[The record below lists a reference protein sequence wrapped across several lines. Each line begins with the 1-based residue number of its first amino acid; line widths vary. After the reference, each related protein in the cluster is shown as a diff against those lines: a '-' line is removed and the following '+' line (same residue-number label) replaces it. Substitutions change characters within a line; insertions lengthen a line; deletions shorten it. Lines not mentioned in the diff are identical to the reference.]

1 MLRRRRKNELDAL
14 KDAFMGEVHRDFI
27 PRSASDELGE
37 VGAGFDAYSI
47 NGHQFVADLRQ

>member
-1 MLRRRRKNELDAL
+1 MLRRRRKHELDAL
-14 KDAFMGEVHRDFI
+14 KDAFMGEVDRDFI

-37 VGAGFDAYSI
+37 VGAGFDAYPI